1 MAVLCLIIRA
11 LVVIEIIA
19 AAAFLFYCGQMWQPV
34 VLMILGIITADIL
47 DFADSEYDDGEANN

>member
-11 LVVIEIIA
+11 LVVTEIIA
-19 AAAFLFYCGQMWQPV
+19 AAAFLFYCGQLWQPV

-47 DFADSEYDDGEANN
+47 DVYNEEASDE